1 LIGSKKAF
9 LSMTSCRES
18 INLLLE
24 YLDGG
29 LEPGVRAR
37 LEEHF
42 GGCTP
47 CEEFLA
53 SYRETPE
60 VCRLALATK
69 MPETIAHKL
78 RDFLRSEIGT
88 APRSLEIGEP
98 KKQG

>member
-1 LIGSKKAF
+1 
-9 LSMTSCRES
+9 MTTSCRES

-29 LEPGVRAR
+29 LEPDVRAR

-53 SYRETPE
+53 SYRETPK

-69 MPETIAHKL
+69 MPETFAKKL
-78 RDFLRSEIGT
+78 HDFLRSEIAGQ
-88 APRSLEIGEP
+88 
-98 KKQG
+98 KKSG